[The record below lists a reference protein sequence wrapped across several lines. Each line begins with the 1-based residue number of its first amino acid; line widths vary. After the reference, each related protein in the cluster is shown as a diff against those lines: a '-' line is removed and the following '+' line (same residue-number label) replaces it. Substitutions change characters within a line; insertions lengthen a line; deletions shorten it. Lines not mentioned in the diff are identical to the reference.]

1 MEKGKRIKLFIGSL
15 YLFVLSLF
23 LYFFFSKFSFQ
34 EISSYDFL
42 RDNRTY
48 FIELKNSKLFFTLIS
63 FFIIIIL
70 WVFPFLGFGGPVAL
84 VGGFIFGK
92 WVGTIVVLIGITTGS
107 TLLYIF
113 AKFLVR
119 DYIFNK
125 FSQKFSYLTEKFKKN
140 ELIYFIIFRAVGGIP
155 FFIQNL
161 LPILFNIKIKNYFI
175 GTFLGMV
182 IQVFIGVSLGA
193 GIDKLI
199 DENENMPSIFDVI
212 LMPDIYLPVIG
223 IIGIFVCAFYFRKS
237 FFKHCI

>member
-1 MEKGKRIKLFIGSL
+1 MIIEKKVKITLASVYLLLIVAFLWFLFTNFSINDFTSYEIIKSNRDTLNNLKNINI
-15 YLFVLSLF
+15 
-23 LYFFFSKFSFQ
+23 FFSVSV
-34 EISSYDFL
+34 FL
-42 RDNRTY
+42 
-48 FIELKNSKLFFTLIS
+48 LIS
-63 FFIIIIL
+63 II
-70 WVFPFLGFGGPVAL
+70 WVLLLGFGSPL
-84 VGGFIFGK
+84 FLIGGFIFGK

-199 DENENMPSIFDVI
+199 DENENMPSIVDVI

-223 IIGIFVCAFYFRKS
+223 IIGIFGCAFYFRKS
-237 FFKHCI
+237 FFKN